1 MIPMFLDF
9 LYGSY
14 GIEFES
20 DFDLPES
27 VRRLSA
33 ATHRCALSAL
43 TKQAAVGKVSESRVS
58 LTRVIPF
65 FHRSPRLFFIGEFH
79 VRAGRTILSGR
90 FTVPWCEKVILS
102 IWFGACLLF
111 ALFAAG
117 TAFVNGDSNL
127 FLVALGALGICMF
140 GVLSVCFVKWL
151 SRNDV
156 AWLSEKI
163 ENALSD
169 GEDRAQR
176 PSRWSLRRR
185 SWRSVGR

>member
-1 MIPMFLDF
+1 MIFWFLDS

-14 GIEFES
+14 AVEFES
-20 DFDLPES
+20 DFDLTES

-33 ATHRCALSAL
+33 TTSRTVFSAL
-43 TKQAAVGKVSESRVS
+43 TKQAAVGKVSQSRVA

-65 FHRSPRLFFIGEFH
+65 FGRSPRLFFFGEFH

-90 FTVPWCEKVILS
+90 FTVPWYEKVILS

-111 ALFAAG
+111 ALIATGSGFWQ
-117 TAFVNGDSNL
+117 GDPNI
-127 FLVALGALGICMF
+127 FLVALVALGICVF
-140 GVLSVCFVKWL
+140 GILLVCFSKWL

-156 AWLSEKI
+156 VWLSERI

-169 GEDRAQR
+169 GHEDRFRR

-185 SWRSVGR
+185 R